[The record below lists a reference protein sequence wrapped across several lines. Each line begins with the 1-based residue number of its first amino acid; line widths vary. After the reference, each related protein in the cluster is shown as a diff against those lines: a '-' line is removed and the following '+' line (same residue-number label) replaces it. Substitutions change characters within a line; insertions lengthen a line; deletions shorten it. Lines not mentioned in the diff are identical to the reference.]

1 MRYYVVIPAH
11 NEEAT
16 LGITLQSLLNQTL
29 PADTII
35 VVDDN
40 STDGTSSIIDSFSG
54 AHKDLRKIRRVS
66 QAAHVPG
73 GKVVQAFNSGLA
85 SLDDDFD
92 FIVKLDADLVL
103 PPDYFK
109 TIADHFTS
117 HPRCGIAGGF
127 AYERSSGD
135 NWELNHPM
143 HSDHVRGG
151 FKAYTKECFK
161 AIGGLKAAI
170 GWDTVDEL
178 LARYHEYE
186 VHTIPELK
194 VLHLRPLGTSY
205 RPGSAALQ
213 GEAFYRMRYGLVIS
227 LLASLKMAWKQ
238 KDIRVMVANHKGYWN
253 AVRKKLPRIVTAR
266 EGKFIRTYR
275 WKRIIRS
282 LS

>member
-16 LGITLQSLLNQTL
+16 LGITLQSLLNQTH
-29 PADTII
+29 PAQKII

-40 STDGTSSIIDSFSG
+40 SIDGTSGIIDSFS
-54 AHKDLRKIRRVS
+54 KDHSQIRKIHRVS

-85 SLDDDFD
+85 ALDGDFD

-103 PPDYFK
+103 PPEYFK
-109 TIADHFTS
+109 TIAAHFNS

-127 AYERSSGD
+127 AYEKSSRD
-135 NWELNHPM
+135 SWELNHPM

-151 FKAYTKECFK
+151 FKAYTKACFQ
-161 AIGGLKAAI
+161 AIGGLKEAI

-178 LARYHEYE
+178 LARYHDYE
-186 VHTIPELK
+186 VHTLPELK

-213 GEAFYRMRYGLVIS
+213 GEAFYRMRYGLLIS

-238 KDIRVMVANHKGYWN
+238 KNIRVMAANHKGYWK
-253 AVRKKLPRIVTAR
+253 AVRQKLPHVVTVQ

-275 WKRIIRS
+275 WKRIFRS